1 MTSEYFPDDGVGPAG
16 YDDPAAD
23 VVTGGDD
30 FGGGDFGLD
39 PGAADP
45 LAPADDLV
53 NFDSGHDVPV
63 SGDPGAELAFWHEQ
77 AADDTCAVV
86 SQEMVLESL
95 TGSDFSEGSLAAE
108 AEANGWYQPGAGTPL
123 YHMDSLLEAHGVP
136 TETHFGASLDDVAGA
151 LDRGEKVIVSLDS
164 DELWSATGDPP
175 LEDLVGDPIPGQGAN
190 HAVEVTGIVD
200 TASGPMVVVN
210 DPGHPDG
217 GAAMIPFAQFQD
229 AWDDSGAFAVFAGAG
244 ADDNVDAFGA
254 PA

>member
-1 MTSEYFPDDGVGPAG
+1 VTSEYFPDDGVGPAG

-23 VVTGGDD
+23 VLT
-30 FGGGDFGLD
+30 GGGDFD
-39 PGAADP
+39 PV
-45 LAPADDLV
+45 PADDLPS
-53 NFDSGHDVPV
+53 FDPGQEVPL
-63 SGDPGAELAFWHEQ
+63 SGDPGAELDFWHEQ
-77 AADDTCAVV
+77 AGADTCAVV

-95 TGSDFSEGSLAAE
+95 TGTDFSEDSLAAE

-164 DELWSATGDPP
+164 DEIWSAGGDPV

-200 TASGPMVVVN
+200 SPDGPMVVLN

-217 GAAMIPFAQFQD
+217 AGAMIPVAQFQG

-244 ADDNVDAFGA
+244 ADVSLDAFGP